1 MSSTRLRS
9 VSSPCPSTIAF
20 LISGP
25 ASASAVAWKRV
36 PIERPGGAEGQGRG
50 HAPPV
55 GDPARGQHRRRGRQ
69 VHHDRHEGQRGPA
82 AAGPVPAGL
91 GALGHDDIGPERPAA
106 CLASSRSVTW
116 MISAAPA
123 CRMGPVNGRGSP
135 KDNITARGRYCSA
148 RSTVPVSAAQ
158 LWNPTPQGWLV
169 PSAATGSSRSSQARS
184 PFPPPSRPS
193 PPPFETAAVRAP
205 PAVPPIGASAMG
217 CRSENIVVN
226 AVDNVMTPSSPGPG
240 PEPGRLPA
248 PRPDEI
254 LGTLAA

>member
-1 MSSTRLRS
+1 
-9 VSSPCPSTIAF
+9 
-20 LISGP
+20 
-25 ASASAVAWKRV
+25 
-36 PIERPGGAEGQGRG
+36 
-50 HAPPV
+50 
-55 GDPARGQHRRRGRQ
+55 
-69 VHHDRHEGQRGPA
+69 
-82 AAGPVPAGL
+82 
-91 GALGHDDIGPERPAA
+91 
-106 CLASSRSVTW
+106 

-123 CRMGPVNGRGSP
+123 RRMGPVNGRGSP
-135 KDNITARGRYCSA
+135 KDSITALGRYCSA
-148 RSTVPVSAAQ
+148 RSTVPVSMAQ

-193 PPPFETAAVRAP
+193 PPAFETAAVRAP

-226 AVDNVMTPSSPGPG
+226 AVDNVMTPSSPGPA